1 MKIGVI
7 SPVAHG
13 TGASCISMLL
23 ALRLGYGSADK
34 VCLTHTHPSDSTLRD
49 IGGIAKTVDRTTST
63 SMLIQT
69 FQYSGAMTEDEY
81 SQYCNAVYKGV
92 DLFTHVSGGEEM
104 TTFEEAKFLSNYAME
119 KFPHKYLVVDAD
131 DHSEG
136 AILDVINRCDVIIFV
151 TKLIVRDIEQLK
163 TRLAKYKKKGVLA
176 NKKVMLI
183 FNCYQSEI
191 AQQKDLAKLIGVPPK
206 AVYFMPMSPYIAWAT
221 YARAF
226 PKLWNFVTKGDTR
239 VLSVKQELD
248 RIVQGL
254 TVKQKGR
261 PLSKKE
267 IKLFGVKHANIQDA
281 DSLEPNPVEVTPAQ
295 QKYVEELHKLNYTQ
309 FSANCPVPP
318 QKQASELPAGFGGPQ
333 QGFGFGKKAEQLAEP
348 VQPQATVQP
357 VNFGQPQAVNFGQS
371 QPVNF
376 GQPQS
381 INQQVQQPQNSNR
394 LWDDDEEEVPVKPT
408 KVVKSVHKPNPAPKT
423 KEITELE
430 QPHNTEA
437 KPVELVSEPSVP
449 IEPRKKPEPK
459 PVIPSLPKS
468 TLKTRPTQGA
478 GVGIKTVT
486 IPTTKVQAP
495 RHQAGGIKPS
505 TIGGDK

>member
-63 SMLIQT
+63 SMMIQT
-69 FQYSGAMTEDEY
+69 FQYSGIMSEDEY
-81 SQYCNAVYKGV
+81 AQYCHAVFKGV

-151 TKLIVRDIEQLK
+151 TKLVVRDIERLK
-163 TRLAKYKKKGVLA
+163 TKLAEYKKKGVLA

-183 FNCYQSEI
+183 FNYYQSEI

-206 AVYFMPMSPYIAWAT
+206 AVYFMPMNPYIAWAT

-254 TVKQKGR
+254 TVKQKGGS
-261 PLSKKE
+261 LSKKE

-281 DSLEPNPVEVTPAQ
+281 DSLEPNPVEVTPEQ
-295 QKYVEELHKLNYTQ
+295 QKYAEELHKLNYTQ
-309 FSANCPVPP
+309 FPANCPVPP

-333 QGFGFGKKAEQLAEP
+333 QGFGFGKKAEQPAEP
-348 VQPQATVQP
+348 VQPQAT
-357 VNFGQPQAVNFGQS
+357 
-371 QPVNF
+371 
-376 GQPQS
+376 
-381 INQQVQQPQNSNR
+381 VQQPQNSNR

-449 IEPRKKPEPK
+449 IEPKKKPEPK

-478 GVGIKTVT
+478 GVGIKTAT
-486 IPTTKVQAP
+486 IPTAKVQAQRP
-495 RHQAGGIKPS
+495 QAGGIKSS

>member
-63 SMLIQT
+63 SMMIQT
-69 FQYSGAMTEDEY
+69 FQYSGIMSEGEY
-81 SQYCNAVYKGV
+81 AQYCHAVFKGV

-151 TKLIVRDIEQLK
+151 TKLVVRDIERLK
-163 TRLAKYKKKGVLA
+163 TKLAEYKKKGVLA

-183 FNCYQSEI
+183 FNYYQSEI

-206 AVYFMPMSPYIAWAT
+206 AVYFMPMNPYIAWAT

-254 TVKQKGR
+254 TVKQKGGS
-261 PLSKKE
+261 LSKKE

-281 DSLEPNPVEVTPAQ
+281 DSLEPNPVEVTPEQ
-295 QKYVEELHKLNYTQ
+295 QKYAEELHKLNYTQ
-309 FSANCPVPP
+309 FPANCPVPP

-333 QGFGFGKKAEQLAEP
+333 QGFGFGKKAE
-348 VQPQATVQP
+348 
-357 VNFGQPQAVNFGQS
+357 
-371 QPVNF
+371 
-376 GQPQS
+376 
-381 INQQVQQPQNSNR
+381 QPQNSNR

-449 IEPRKKPEPK
+449 IEPKKKPEPK

-478 GVGIKTVT
+478 GVGIKTAT
-486 IPTTKVQAP
+486 IPTAKVQAQRP
-495 RHQAGGIKPS
+495 QAGGIKSS

>member
-23 ALRLGYGSADK
+23 ALRIGYGSADK

-63 SMLIQT
+63 SMMIQT
-69 FQYSGAMTEDEY
+69 FQYSGIMTEDEY
-81 SQYCNAVYKGV
+81 AQYCHAVFKGV

-151 TKLIVRDIEQLK
+151 TKLVVRDIERLK
-163 TRLAKYKKKGVLA
+163 IRLAEYKKKGVLA

-183 FNCYQSEI
+183 FNYYQSEI

-206 AVYFMPMSPYIAWAT
+206 AVYFMPMNPYIAWAT

-254 TVKQKGR
+254 TVKQKGGS
-261 PLSKKE
+261 LSKKE

-281 DSLEPNPVEVTPAQ
+281 DSLEPNPVEVMPEQ
-295 QKYVEELHKLNYTQ
+295 QKYAEEFHKLNYTQ
-309 FSANCPVPP
+309 FPNCPVPS

-333 QGFGFGKKAEQLAEP
+333 QGFGFGKKAE
-348 VQPQATVQP
+348 
-357 VNFGQPQAVNFGQS
+357 

-423 KEITELE
+423 KEITELG

-478 GVGIKTVT
+478 GVGIKTAT

-495 RHQAGGIKPS
+495 RPQAGGIKSS

>member
-1 MKIGVI
+1 
-7 SPVAHG
+7 
-13 TGASCISMLL
+13 MLL

-81 SQYCNAVYKGV
+81 SQYCNAVCKGV
-92 DLFTHVSGGEEM
+92 DLFTHVRGGEEM

-136 AILDVINRCDVIIFV
+136 AILDVINRCDVVIFV
-151 TKLIVRDIEQLK
+151 TKLIVRDIERLK

-206 AVYFMPMSPYIAWAT
+206 AVYFMPMNPYIAWAT

-254 TVKQKGR
+254 TVKQQGGA
-261 PLSKKE
+261 LSKKE

-281 DSLEPNPVEVTPAQ
+281 DSLEPNPVEVTPEQ

-318 QKQASELPAGFGGPQ
+318 QKQA
-333 QGFGFGKKAEQLAEP
+333 
-348 VQPQATVQP
+348 TVQS
-357 VNFGQPQAVNFGQS
+357 VNFGQSQAVNFGQS

-376 GQPQS
+376 EQPQS

-430 QPHNTEA
+430 QPHITEA

>member
-81 SQYCNAVYKGV
+81 SQYCNAVCKGV
-92 DLFTHVSGGEEM
+92 DLFTHVRGGEEM

-136 AILDVINRCDVIIFV
+136 AILDVINRCDVVIFV
-151 TKLIVRDIEQLK
+151 TKLIVRDIERLK

-206 AVYFMPMSPYIAWAT
+206 AVYFMPMNPYIAWAT

-254 TVKQKGR
+254 TVKQQGGA
-261 PLSKKE
+261 LSKKE

-281 DSLEPNPVEVTPAQ
+281 DSLEPNPVEVTPEQ

-318 QKQASELPAGFGGPQ
+318 QKQA
-333 QGFGFGKKAEQLAEP
+333 
-348 VQPQATVQP
+348 TVQS
-357 VNFGQPQAVNFGQS
+357 VNFGQSQAVNFGQS

-376 GQPQS
+376 EQPQS

-430 QPHNTEA
+430 QPHITEA

>member
-63 SMLIQT
+63 SMMIQT
-69 FQYSGAMTEDEY
+69 FQYSGIMSEDEY
-81 SQYCNAVYKGV
+81 AQYCHAVFKGV

-151 TKLIVRDIEQLK
+151 TKLVVRDIERLK
-163 TRLAKYKKKGVLA
+163 TKLAEYKKKGVLA

-183 FNCYQSEI
+183 FNYYQSEI

-206 AVYFMPMSPYIAWAT
+206 AVYFMPMNPYIAWAT

-254 TVKQKGR
+254 TVKQKGGS
-261 PLSKKE
+261 LSKKE

-281 DSLEPNPVEVTPAQ
+281 DSLEPNPVEVTPEQ
-295 QKYVEELHKLNYTQ
+295 QKYAEELHKLNYTQ
-309 FSANCPVPP
+309 FPANCPVPP

-333 QGFGFGKKAEQLAEP
+333 QGFGFGKKAE
-348 VQPQATVQP
+348 
-357 VNFGQPQAVNFGQS
+357 
-371 QPVNF
+371 
-376 GQPQS
+376 
-381 INQQVQQPQNSNR
+381 QPQNSNR

-449 IEPRKKPEPK
+449 IEPKKKPEPK

-478 GVGIKTVT
+478 GVGIKTAT
-486 IPTTKVQAP
+486 IPTAKVQAQRP
-495 RHQAGGIKPS
+495 QAGGIKSS

>member
-63 SMLIQT
+63 SMMIQT
-69 FQYSGAMTEDEY
+69 FQYSEIMTEDEY
-81 SQYCNAVYKGV
+81 AQYCHAVFKGV

-151 TKLIVRDIEQLK
+151 TKLVVRDIERLK
-163 TRLAKYKKKGVLA
+163 TKLAEYKKKGVLA

-183 FNCYQSEI
+183 FNYYQSEI
-191 AQQKDLAKLIGVPPK
+191 AKQKDLAKLIGVPPK
-206 AVYFMPMSPYIAWAT
+206 AVYFMPMNPYIAWAT

-226 PKLWNFVTKGDTR
+226 PKLWNFVAKGDTR

-254 TVKQKGR
+254 TVKQKGGS
-261 PLSKKE
+261 LSKKE

-281 DSLEPNPVEVTPAQ
+281 DSLEPNPVEVTPEQ
-295 QKYVEELHKLNYTQ
+295 QKYAEELHKLNYTQ
-309 FSANCPVPP
+309 FPANCPVPP

-333 QGFGFGKKAEQLAEP
+333 QGFGFGKKAEQPAEP

-357 VNFGQPQAVNFGQS
+357 VNFGQPQAVNFGQP

-423 KEITELE
+423 KEITELG

-449 IEPRKKPEPK
+449 IEPKKKPEPK

-486 IPTTKVQAP
+486 IPTTKVQTP
-495 RHQAGGIKPS
+495 RPQAGGIKSS
-505 TIGGDK
+505 TIGGGK

>member
-81 SQYCNAVYKGV
+81 SQYCNAVCKGV

-119 KFPHKYLVVDAD
+119 KFPHKYIVVDAD

-163 TRLAKYKKKGVLA
+163 IKLAKYKKKGVLA

-183 FNCYQSEI
+183 FNCYHSEI

-254 TVKQKGR
+254 TVKQKGGA
-261 PLSKKE
+261 LSKKE

-281 DSLEPNPVEVTPAQ
+281 DSLEPNPVEVTPEQ

-333 QGFGFGKKAEQLAEP
+333 QGFGFGKKAEQSAEP
-348 VQPQATVQP
+348 VQPQAT
-357 VNFGQPQAVNFGQS
+357 
-371 QPVNF
+371 
-376 GQPQS
+376 
-381 INQQVQQPQNSNR
+381 VQQPQNSNR

-430 QPHNTEA
+430 QPHITEA

-478 GVGIKTVT
+478 GVGIKTAT
-486 IPTTKVQAP
+486 IPTAKVQAP
-495 RHQAGGIKPS
+495 RPQAGGIKSS